1 MISKY
6 QIIKK
11 KVLATLRDIGTLIT
25 SNPELRGGRPII
37 AGTGTSVRRIATL
50 YKQGYS
56 AEEIAADI
64 DHLTLLQVYAA
75 LTYYHANRE
84 EIEADLA
91 TEQAEFER
99 LALLNTKKA
108 QVKT

>member
-37 AGTGTSVRRIATL
+37 AGTGTSVRRIAALSLFREKTPTSRGGMNHG
-50 YKQGYS
+50 Q
-56 AEEIAADI
+56 E
-64 DHLTLLQVYAA
+64 LLGG
-75 LTYYHANRE
+75 E
-84 EIEADLA
+84 SWS
-91 TEQAEFER
+91 
-99 LALLNTKKA
+99 
-108 QVKT
+108 